1 MRTDDLEGWILHGGN
16 NAMTVELKI
25 LAWTLVLSL
34 VQLFIAAGLRNKETG
49 RAYNI
54 GPRDEPG
61 PPVGKVTGRL
71 QRAHRN
77 LLETLPVFAVAIL
90 IAHMANRDGMLTLWG
105 AWLYLVA
112 RIVYVPLY
120 AYGVPLIRSLVFLVS
135 VAGIALILIAILRPA

>member
-1 MRTDDLEGWILHGGN
+1 
-16 NAMTVELKI
+16 MTTELTI
-25 LAWTLVLSL
+25 LAWTLVLAL
-34 VQLFIAAGLRNKETG
+34 VQLFIPAALRNKETG
-49 RAYNI
+49 KDYNI

-90 IAHMANRDGMLTLWG
+90 IAHVENRDGALTLWG
-105 AWLYLVA
+105 AWLYLLA

-120 AYGVPLIRSLVFLVS
+120 AYGVPLIRSLAFQVSLV
-135 VAGIALILIAILRPA
+135 GLTLLLIAILRPA